1 MSTEARGALRICPLG
16 GLGEVGMNC
25 LALEQRGWVLLVDC
39 GVTFDHRGLGVDVIY
54 PDFSALEPFRGRI
67 AGVFVTHAHEDH
79 IGALPYFLKQHDVPI
94 WAPPYA
100 LGLLRA
106 RAEEHEILAHAR
118 LLEAR
123 PREKLQVGPFR
134 VEPIRVTH
142 SIVDATALAIE
153 TDAGVVV
160 HTGDFKFDEAPP
172 DGELFDEARF
182 AELGNAGV
190 SLLCSD
196 STNIDTAGVSGSERG
211 VGEALLRRV
220 SAAAGRVVVGLFA
233 SNVHRLRMLGDVA
246 RVTGRRLVPL
256 GRSVHTHAKVATE
269 TGYLSWPET
278 DLVTPE
284 MASKLPRERILGV
297 ATGTQAEANAALARI
312 ARGEHPLVLEPG
324 DTVIFSS
331 RVIPGHEREVSELVN
346 QLLRRGLL
354 VETRLEEPQ
363 IHVSGHAA
371 RGEQERMIA
380 ITRPR
385 AFLPLHGTFHHLSR
399 HAELARDLGV
409 PVTCV
414 LEDGDV
420 GTLEG
425 DILTKTGRWPSGR
438 VHVGFGRTVVPE
450 VLKQRVS
457 LAAGGLVVVVV
468 CLDPEGE
475 IVGAADVVLRGVL
488 EDATAS
494 LALAEA
500 ARELK
505 RAHGDLS
512 AEQRLDEAIVTET
525 VRLAVRRALTRA
537 AGYKPEVVVT
547 AVRVAKAADRVL
559 PQRM

>member
-1 MSTEARGALRICPLG
+1 
-16 GLGEVGMNC
+16 
-25 LALEQRGWVLLVDC
+25 
-39 GVTFDHRGLGVDVIY
+39 
-54 PDFSALEPFRGRI
+54 
-67 AGVFVTHAHEDH
+67 
-79 IGALPYFLKQHDVPI
+79 
-94 WAPPYA
+94 
-100 LGLLRA
+100 
-106 RAEEHEILAHAR
+106 
-118 LLEAR
+118 
-123 PREKLQVGPFR
+123 
-134 VEPIRVTH
+134 
-142 SIVDATALAIE
+142 
-153 TDAGVVV
+153 
-160 HTGDFKFDEAPP
+160 
-172 DGELFDEARF
+172 
-182 AELGNAGV
+182 
-190 SLLCSD
+190 
-196 STNIDTAGVSGSERG
+196 
-211 VGEALLRRV
+211 
-220 SAAAGRVVVGLFA
+220 
-233 SNVHRLRMLGDVA
+233 
-246 RVTGRRLVPL
+246 
-256 GRSVHTHAKVATE
+256 
-269 TGYLSWPET
+269 
-278 DLVTPE
+278 
-284 MASKLPRERILGV
+284 MASKLPRERVLGV